1 MRTPSDELTR
11 TKYILYCVRV
21 YLERGGSTDFV
32 MMEENFKFEK
42 INSLMCSFVAVR
54 DCVF

>member
-32 MMEENFKFEK
+32 MMEENFKFKK